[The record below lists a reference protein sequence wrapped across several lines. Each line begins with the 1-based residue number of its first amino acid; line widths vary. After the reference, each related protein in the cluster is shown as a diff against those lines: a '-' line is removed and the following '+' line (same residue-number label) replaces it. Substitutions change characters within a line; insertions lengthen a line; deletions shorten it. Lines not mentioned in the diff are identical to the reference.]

1 MAEAGDITEGERAET
16 EVLKAETE
24 VLKAEVDTQR
34 PHGAKLLEAEVATQ
48 DTQGVRGLTWP
59 LQETLGR
66 PKAKM

>member
-1 MAEAGDITEGERAET
+1 MAEAGDITEGEQAEV
-16 EVLKAETE
+16 EVLE
-24 VLKAEVDTQR
+24 AEVDTQR
-34 PHGAKLLEAEVATQ
+34 PHGARLLEAEVATQ